1 MKREIFSSP
10 DGSCMNYGVFFP
22 ASLDKSGHELPL
34 IVYLHGAGERG
45 RCFEHVYR
53 HALAQMLDE
62 GAELEA
68 VVLIPQCQAALV
80 WDNVV
85 TELKA
90 LIDRTVMDYGVRRDR
105 ICLTGSSMGGF
116 GTWMMGMTYPDYF
129 AAIAPVAGGGMAWR
143 APKLRTTPVFAWH
156 GAADKVVIPEYSRI
170 MAVAVNAAG
179 GRADL
184 TLLRDKGHNDG
195 IDCAYAHTDLLEKL
209 LRARRTDFR
218 PVPEICEEMF

>member
-68 VVLIPQCQAALV
+68 VVLIPQCPAALV

-90 LIDRTVMDYGVRRDR
+90 LIDRVAVDYGVRRDR

-129 AAIAPVAGGGMAWR
+129 AAIAPVAGGGMTWR
-143 APKLRTTPVFAWH
+143 APKLRTTPVFAYH
-156 GAADKVVIPEYSRI
+156 GAADTVVIPEYSRI

-184 TLLRDKGHNDG
+184 ALLRDKGHNDG
-195 IDCAYAHTDLLEKL
+195 IDYAYAHTDLLEKL